1 MITELVKENR
11 SYRRFYE
18 DHAVEPETL
27 KGFVNLARMSASGA
41 NLQPLKYI
49 LSCDPPKNAEI
60 FSCLAWAGYLKDWP
74 GPGEGERPA
83 AYIVVLGDTS
93 ISESA
98 GCDHGIAA
106 QTILLGAR
114 EKGLAGCMLGSID
127 RNALRD
133 SLNIPS
139 QLKILLVLAIGKPRE
154 EVVLETVGP
163 DNSIRYWRDNEGV
176 HHVPKRKLEDIIVTE
191 YGS

>member
-1 MITELVKENR
+1 
-11 SYRRFYE
+11 
-18 DHAVEPETL
+18 
-27 KGFVNLARMSASGA
+27 
-41 NLQPLKYI
+41 
-49 LSCDPPKNAEI
+49 
-60 FSCLAWAGYLKDWP
+60 
-74 GPGEGERPA
+74 
-83 AYIVVLGDTS
+83 
-93 ISESA
+93 
-98 GCDHGIAA
+98 
-106 QTILLGAR
+106 
-114 EKGLAGCMLGSID
+114 MLGSID

>member
-11 SYRRFYE
+11 SCRRFHE
-18 DHAVEPETL
+18 DHAVAPETL
-27 KGFVNLARMSASGA
+27 KTLVNLARMSASGA

-49 LSCDPPKNAEI
+49 LSCDPRKNAEI

-127 RNALRD
+127 RNKLRD

-139 QLKILLVLAIGKPRE
+139 QLKILLVLAIGKPKE
-154 EVVLETVGP
+154 EVVLETVGS

-176 HHVPKRKLEDIIVTE
+176 HHVPKRKLEDIIVAE